1 MAVATGSRWRRDG
14 IGRAHTAAAIPGSD
28 AAHVLTPND
37 VFAGATPA
45 SPVVVFDDDHYY
57 MGGVIAEKLVN
68 DGLAVILVTPGPVVS
83 AWAEG
88 ALEQEGIQS
97 NLVKIGVEIVTGHNL
112 ARIDAGGVQV
122 GGVYGEGERSL
133 ECASV
138 VMVTSRLPNDALYYA
153 LKESLER
160 LAEAGIRSVKRVG
173 DALGPGLIAAAVWSG
188 HRFARELDGPPPG
201 DVPFKRELVVV

>member
-1 MAVATGSRWRRDG
+1 M
-14 IGRAHTAAAIPGSD
+14 
-28 AAHVLTPND
+28 
-37 VFAGATPA
+37 
-45 SPVVVFDDDHYY
+45 FDDDHYY

-68 DGLAVILVTPGPVVS
+68 DGLDVILVTPAAVVS
-83 AWAEG
+83 SWAEE

-97 NLVKIGVEIVTGHNL
+97 NLVKIGVQIVTGHSL
-112 ARIDAGGVQV
+112 TRIDEGSVQV
-122 GGVYGEGERSL
+122 EGVYGEGVRSI

-153 LKESLER
+153 LKGSPER
-160 LAEAGIRSVKRVG
+160 LADAGIRSVKRIG